1 MNNIQET
8 AKKVVS
14 EFQIEGK
21 LEKIKVNTQGHINST
36 FVSTFNNNGVLTKY
50 THQKINSN
58 VFKKPKEVMENI
70 LLVTRHIAGKVS
82 SCPDKERRVLQ
93 VIPCKNGLPYYEDE
107 DGEIWRTYIFIENVN
122 TYEKIPSVNAAR
134 NLGKGIG
141 NFQKQ
146 LSDFDG
152 SRLNITIPHFH
163 DMGLRYRQL
172 EEAIKA
178 DPMKRVKTV
187 EEELDFLFENRQRGC
202 RIWDAFESGTLPNRV
217 THNDTKMNN
226 VLFDPETDEAVC
238 VIDLDTIMPGT
249 ILFDTGDMIRT
260 ACNTA
265 EEDEKDLSK
274 VSFNKNMYDS
284 LISGYLEKAE
294 DFLTKE
300 EREGIKE
307 SGRTITQIMAVR
319 FLTDYIAGDVY
330 YHTAYSEHNLVR
342 TRCQLALIKSMDEQW
357 DLIK

>member
-1 MNNIQET
+1 MDNYKAAE
-8 AKKVVS
+8 KVIGNFLIDG
-14 EFQIEGK
+14 E

-36 FVSTFNNNGVLTKY
+36 FVSTFVKDGVRTKY
-50 THQKINSN
+50 THQKINRN
-58 VFKKPKEVMENI
+58 VFKNPKEVMENI
-70 LLVTRHIAGKVS
+70 VAVTQHIEDKVS
-82 SCPDKERRVLQ
+82 SFPDKDRRVLK
-93 VIPCKNGLPYYEDE
+93 VIFTKDNLPYYIDE
-107 DGEIWRTYIFIENVN
+107 DGEYWRTYIFIENVN
-122 TYEKIPSVNAAR
+122 TYDKIPSVNAAR

-163 DMGLRYRQL
+163 DMNLRYRQL
-172 EEAIKA
+172 DDAVKA
-178 DPMKRVKTV
+178 DVKGRCAQV
-187 EEELDFLFENRQRGC
+187 KAELDFLYANKERGC
-202 RIWDAFESGTLPNRV
+202 RIWDDFEKGILPNRV

-226 VLFDPETDEAVC
+226 VLFDPESDEAVC

-274 VSFNKNMYDS
+274 VSFNAEMYKS
-284 LISGYLEKAE
+284 LIGGYMESA
-294 DFLTKE
+294 DSFLTKE

-307 SGRTITQIMAVR
+307 SGRVITQIMAVR

-330 YHTAYSEHNLVR
+330 YHTAYDDHNLVR
-342 TRCQLALIKSMDEQW
+342 CRTQLGLIKSMDEQW
-357 DLIK
+357 GNF

>member
-1 MNNIQET
+1 MDNYKAAE
-8 AKKVVS
+8 KVIGNFLIDG
-14 EFQIEGK
+14 E

-36 FVSTFNNNGVLTKY
+36 FVSTFIKDGVRTKY
-50 THQKINSN
+50 THQKINRN
-58 VFKKPKEVMENI
+58 VFKNPKDVMENI
-70 LLVTRHIAGKVS
+70 VAVTKHIEEKVS
-82 SCPDKERRVLQ
+82 SFPDKDRRVLK
-93 VIPCKNGLPYYEDE
+93 VIFTKDNLPYYIDE
-107 DGEIWRTYIFIENVN
+107 DGEYWRTYIFIENVN
-122 TYEKIPSVNAAR
+122 TYDKIPSVNAAK

-141 NFQKQ
+141 NFQRQ

-163 DMGLRYRQL
+163 DMNLRYRQL
-172 EEAIKA
+172 DDAVKA
-178 DPMKRVKTV
+178 DVKGRCAQV
-187 EEELDFLFENRQRGC
+187 KAELDFFYANKERGC
-202 RIWDAFESGTLPNRV
+202 RIWDDFEKGILPNRV

-226 VLFDPETDEAVC
+226 VLFDPVSDEAVC

-274 VSFNKNMYDS
+274 VSFNAEMYKS
-284 LISGYLEKAE
+284 LIGGYMESA
-294 DFLTKE
+294 DSFLTKE

-307 SGRTITQIMAVR
+307 SGRVITQIMAVR

-330 YHTAYSEHNLVR
+330 YHTAYDDHNLVR
-342 TRCQLALIKSMDEQW
+342 CRTQLSLIKSMDEQW
-357 DLIK
+357 GDF

>member
-1 MNNIQET
+1 MDNYKAAE
-8 AKKVVS
+8 KVIGNFLIDG
-14 EFQIEGK
+14 E

-36 FVSTFNNNGVLTKY
+36 FVSTFIKDGVRTKY
-50 THQKINSN
+50 THQKINRN
-58 VFKKPKEVMENI
+58 VFKNPKEVMENI
-70 LLVTRHIAGKVS
+70 VAVTKHIEEKVS
-82 SCPDKERRVLQ
+82 SFPDKDRRVLK
-93 VIPCKNGLPYYEDE
+93 VIFTKDNLPYYIDE
-107 DGEIWRTYIFIENVN
+107 DGEYWRTYIFIENVN
-122 TYEKIPSVNAAR
+122 TYDKIPSVNAAK

-141 NFQKQ
+141 NFQRQ

-163 DMGLRYRQL
+163 DMNLRYRQL
-172 EEAIKA
+172 DDAVKA
-178 DPMKRVKTV
+178 DVKGRCAQV
-187 EEELDFLFENRQRGC
+187 KAELDFLYANKERGC
-202 RIWDAFESGTLPNRV
+202 RIWDDFEKGILPNRV

-226 VLFDPETDEAVC
+226 VLFDPVSDEAVC

-274 VSFNKNMYDS
+274 VSFYAEMYKS
-284 LISGYLEKAE
+284 LIGGYMESA
-294 DFLTKE
+294 DSFLTKE

-307 SGRTITQIMAVR
+307 SGRVITQIMAVR

-330 YHTAYSEHNLVR
+330 YHTAYDDHNLVR
-342 TRCQLALIKSMDEQW
+342 CRTQLSLIKSMDEQW
-357 DLIK
+357 GDF

>member
-1 MNNIQET
+1 MDNYKAAE
-8 AKKVVS
+8 KVIGNFLIDG
-14 EFQIEGK
+14 E

-36 FVSTFNNNGVLTKY
+36 FVSTFIKDGVRTKY
-50 THQKINSN
+50 THQKINRN
-58 VFKKPKEVMENI
+58 VFKNPKEVMENI
-70 LLVTRHIAGKVS
+70 VAVTKHIEEKVS
-82 SCPDKERRVLQ
+82 SFPDKDRRVLK
-93 VIPCKNGLPYYEDE
+93 VIFTKDNLPYYIDE
-107 DGEIWRTYIFIENVN
+107 DGEYWRTYIFIENVN
-122 TYEKIPSVNAAR
+122 TYDKIPSVNAAK

-141 NFQKQ
+141 NFQRQ

-163 DMGLRYRQL
+163 DMNLRYRQL
-172 EEAIKA
+172 DDAVKA
-178 DPMKRVKTV
+178 DVKGRCAQV
-187 EEELDFLFENRQRGC
+187 KAELDFLYANRERGC
-202 RIWDAFESGTLPNRV
+202 RIWDDFEKGILPNRV

-226 VLFDPETDEAVC
+226 VLFDPVSDEAVC

-274 VSFNKNMYDS
+274 VSFYAEMYKS
-284 LISGYLEKAE
+284 LIGGYMESA
-294 DFLTKE
+294 DSFLTKE

-307 SGRTITQIMAVR
+307 SGRVITQIMAVR

-330 YHTAYSEHNLVR
+330 YHTAYDDHNLVR
-342 TRCQLALIKSMDEQW
+342 CRTQLSLIKSMDEQW
-357 DLIK
+357 GDF

>member
-1 MNNIQET
+1 MDNYKAAE
-8 AKKVVS
+8 KVIGNFLIDG
-14 EFQIEGK
+14 E

-36 FVSTFNNNGVLTKY
+36 FVSTFVKDGVRTKY
-50 THQKINSN
+50 THQKINRN
-58 VFKKPKEVMENI
+58 VFKNPKEVMENI
-70 LLVTRHIAGKVS
+70 VAVTQHIEDKVS
-82 SCPDKERRVLQ
+82 SFPDKDRRVLK
-93 VIPCKNGLPYYEDE
+93 VIFTKDNLPYYIDE
-107 DGEIWRTYIFIENVN
+107 DGEYWRTYIFIENVN
-122 TYEKIPSVNAAR
+122 TYDKIPSVNAAR

-163 DMGLRYRQL
+163 DMNLRYRQL
-172 EEAIKA
+172 DDAVKA
-178 DPMKRVKTV
+178 DVKGRCV
-187 EEELDFLFENRQRGC
+187 QVKAELDFLYANKERGC
-202 RIWDAFESGTLPNRV
+202 RIWDDFEKGILPNRV

-226 VLFDPETDEAVC
+226 VLFDPESDEAVC

-274 VSFNKNMYDS
+274 VSFNAEMYKS
-284 LISGYLEKAE
+284 LIGGYMESA
-294 DFLTKE
+294 DSFLTKE

-307 SGRTITQIMAVR
+307 SGRVITQIMAVHN
-319 FLTDYIAGDVY
+319 TDNGRKVSYRL
-330 YHTAYSEHNLVR
+330 HCR
-342 TRCQLALIKSMDEQW
+342 RCLLPYCI
-357 DLIK
+357 

>member
-1 MNNIQET
+1 MDNYKAAE
-8 AKKVVS
+8 KVIGNFLIDG
-14 EFQIEGK
+14 E

-36 FVSTFNNNGVLTKY
+36 FVSTFIKDGVRTKY
-50 THQKINSN
+50 THQKINRN
-58 VFKKPKEVMENI
+58 VFKNPKEVMENI
-70 LLVTRHIAGKVS
+70 VAVTKHIEEKVS
-82 SCPDKERRVLQ
+82 SFPDKDRRVLK
-93 VIPCKNGLPYYEDE
+93 VIFTKDNLPYYIDE
-107 DGEIWRTYIFIENVN
+107 DGEYWRTYIFIENVN
-122 TYEKIPSVNAAR
+122 TYDKIPSVNAAR

-163 DMGLRYRQL
+163 DMNLRYRQL
-172 EEAIKA
+172 DDAVKA
-178 DPMKRVKTV
+178 DVKGRCAQV
-187 EEELDFLFENRQRGC
+187 KAELDFLYANRERGC
-202 RIWDAFESGTLPNRV
+202 RIWDDFEKGILPNRV

-226 VLFDPETDEAVC
+226 VLFDPVSDEAVC

-274 VSFNKNMYDS
+274 VSFYAEMYKS
-284 LISGYLEKAE
+284 LIGGYMESA
-294 DFLTKE
+294 DSFLTKE

-307 SGRTITQIMAVR
+307 SGRVITQIMAVR

-330 YHTAYSEHNLVR
+330 YHTAYNDHNLVR
-342 TRCQLALIKSMDEQW
+342 CRTQLSLMKSMDEQW
-357 DLIK
+357 GDF

>member
-1 MNNIQET
+1 MDNYKAAE
-8 AKKVVS
+8 KVIGNFLIDG
-14 EFQIEGK
+14 E

-36 FVSTFNNNGVLTKY
+36 FVSTFIKDGVRTKY
-50 THQKINSN
+50 THQKINRN
-58 VFKKPKEVMENI
+58 VFKNPKEVMENI
-70 LLVTRHIAGKVS
+70 VAVTKHIEEKVS
-82 SCPDKERRVLQ
+82 SFPDKDRRVLK
-93 VIPCKNGLPYYEDE
+93 VIFTKDNLPYYIDE
-107 DGEIWRTYIFIENVN
+107 DGEYWRTYIFIENVN
-122 TYEKIPSVNAAR
+122 TYDKIPSVNAAR

-163 DMGLRYRQL
+163 DMNLRYRQL
-172 EEAIKA
+172 DDAVKA
-178 DPMKRVKTV
+178 DVKDRCAQV
-187 EEELDFLFENRQRGC
+187 KAELDFLYANRERGC
-202 RIWDAFESGTLPNRV
+202 RIWDDFEKGILPNRV

-226 VLFDPETDEAVC
+226 VLFDPVSDEAVC

-274 VSFNKNMYDS
+274 VSFDAEMYKS
-284 LISGYLEKAE
+284 LIGGYMESA
-294 DFLTKE
+294 DSFLTKE

-307 SGRTITQIMAVR
+307 SGRVITQIMAVR
-319 FLTDYIAGDVY
+319 FLADYIAGDVY
-330 YHTAYSEHNLVR
+330 YHTAYDDHNLVR
-342 TRCQLALIKSMDEQW
+342 CRTQLSLMKSMDEQW
-357 DLIK
+357 GDF

>member
-1 MNNIQET
+1 MDNYKAAE
-8 AKKVVS
+8 KVIGNFLIDG
-14 EFQIEGK
+14 E

-36 FVSTFNNNGVLTKY
+36 FVSTFIKDGVRTKY
-50 THQKINSN
+50 THQKINRN
-58 VFKKPKEVMENI
+58 VFKNPKEVMENI
-70 LLVTRHIAGKVS
+70 VAVTKHIEEKVS
-82 SCPDKERRVLQ
+82 SFPDKDRRVLK
-93 VIPCKNGLPYYEDE
+93 VIFTKDNLPYYIDE
-107 DGEIWRTYIFIENVN
+107 DGEYWRTYIFIENVN
-122 TYEKIPSVNAAR
+122 TYDKIPSVNAAR

-163 DMGLRYRQL
+163 DMNLRYRQL
-172 EEAIKA
+172 DDAVKA
-178 DPMKRVKTV
+178 DVKV
-187 EEELDFLFENRQRGC
+187 RCAQVKAELDFLYANRERGC
-202 RIWDAFESGTLPNRV
+202 RIWDDFEKGILPNRV

-226 VLFDPETDEAVC
+226 VLFDPVSDEAVC

-274 VSFNKNMYDS
+274 VSFDAEMYKS
-284 LISGYLEKAE
+284 LIGGYMESA
-294 DFLTKE
+294 DSFLTKE

-307 SGRTITQIMAVR
+307 SGRVITQIMAVR

-330 YHTAYSEHNLVR
+330 YHTAYDDHNLVR
-342 TRCQLALIKSMDEQW
+342 CRTQLSLMKSMDEQW
-357 DLIK
+357 GDF

>member
-1 MNNIQET
+1 MDNYKAAE
-8 AKKVVS
+8 KVIGNFLIDG
-14 EFQIEGK
+14 E

-36 FVSTFNNNGVLTKY
+36 FVSTFVKDGVRTKY
-50 THQKINSN
+50 THQKINRN
-58 VFKKPKEVMENI
+58 VFKNPKEVMENI
-70 LLVTRHIAGKVS
+70 VAVTQHIENKVS
-82 SCPDKERRVLQ
+82 SFPDKDRRVLK
-93 VIPCKNGLPYYEDE
+93 VIFTKDNLPYYIDE
-107 DGEIWRTYIFIENVN
+107 DGEYWRTYIFIENVN
-122 TYEKIPSVNAAR
+122 TYDKIPSVNAAR

-163 DMGLRYRQL
+163 DMNLRYRQL
-172 EEAIKA
+172 DDTVKA
-178 DPMKRVKTV
+178 DVKGRCAQV
-187 EEELDFLFENRQRGC
+187 KAELDFLYANKERGC
-202 RIWDAFESGTLPNRV
+202 RIWDDFEKGILPNRV

-226 VLFDPETDEAVC
+226 VLFDPESDEAVC

-274 VSFNKNMYDS
+274 VSFNAEMYKS
-284 LISGYLEKAE
+284 LIGGYMESA
-294 DFLTKE
+294 DSFLTKE

-307 SGRTITQIMAVR
+307 SGRVITQIMAVR

-330 YHTAYSEHNLVR
+330 YHTAYDEHNLVR
-342 TRCQLALIKSMDEQW
+342 CRTQLGLIKSMDEQW
-357 DLIK
+357 GDF

>member
-1 MNNIQET
+1 MDNYKAAE
-8 AKKVVS
+8 KVIGNFLIDG
-14 EFQIEGK
+14 E

-36 FVSTFNNNGVLTKY
+36 FVSTFIKDGVRTKY
-50 THQKINSN
+50 THQKINRN
-58 VFKKPKEVMENI
+58 VFKNPKEVMENI
-70 LLVTRHIAGKVS
+70 VAVTKHIEEKVS
-82 SCPDKERRVLQ
+82 SFPDKDRRVLK
-93 VIPCKNGLPYYEDE
+93 VIFTKDNLPYYIDE
-107 DGEIWRTYIFIENVN
+107 DGEYWRTYIFIENVN
-122 TYEKIPSVNAAR
+122 TYDKIPSVNAAR

-163 DMGLRYRQL
+163 DMNLRYRQL
-172 EEAIKA
+172 DDAVKA
-178 DPMKRVKTV
+178 DVKGRCAQV
-187 EEELDFLFENRQRGC
+187 KAELDFLYANRERGC
-202 RIWDAFESGTLPNRV
+202 RIWDDFEKGILPNRV

-226 VLFDPETDEAVC
+226 VLFDPVSDEAVC

-274 VSFNKNMYDS
+274 VSFDAEMYKS
-284 LISGYLEKAE
+284 LIGGYMESA
-294 DFLTKE
+294 DSFLTKE

-307 SGRTITQIMAVR
+307 SGRVITQIMAVR
-319 FLTDYIAGDVY
+319 FLADYIAGDVY
-330 YHTAYSEHNLVR
+330 YHTAYDDHNLVR
-342 TRCQLALIKSMDEQW
+342 CRTQLSLMKSMDEQW
-357 DLIK
+357 GDF

>member
-1 MNNIQET
+1 MDNYKAAE
-8 AKKVVS
+8 KVIGNFLIDG
-14 EFQIEGK
+14 E

-36 FVSTFNNNGVLTKY
+36 FVSTFVKDGVRTKY
-50 THQKINSN
+50 THQKINRN
-58 VFKKPKEVMENI
+58 VFKNPKEVMENI
-70 LLVTRHIAGKVS
+70 VAVTQHIEDKVS
-82 SCPDKERRVLQ
+82 SFPDKDRRVLK
-93 VIPCKNGLPYYEDE
+93 VIFTKDNLPYYIDE
-107 DGEIWRTYIFIENVN
+107 EGEYWRTYIFIENVN
-122 TYEKIPSVNAAR
+122 TYDKIPSVNAAR

-163 DMGLRYRQL
+163 DMNLRYRQL
-172 EEAIKA
+172 DDAVKA
-178 DPMKRVKTV
+178 DVKGRCAQVKT
-187 EEELDFLFENRQRGC
+187 ELDFLYANKERGC
-202 RIWDAFESGTLPNRV
+202 RIWDDFEKGILPNRV

-226 VLFDPETDEAVC
+226 VLFDPESDEAVC

-274 VSFNKNMYDS
+274 VSFNAEMYKS
-284 LISGYLEKAE
+284 LIGGYMESA
-294 DFLTKE
+294 DSFLTKE

-307 SGRTITQIMAVR
+307 SGRVITQIMAVR

-330 YHTAYSEHNLVR
+330 YHTAYDDHNLVR
-342 TRCQLALIKSMDEQW
+342 CRTQLGLIKSMDEQW
-357 DLIK
+357 GDF

>member
-1 MNNIQET
+1 MDNYKAAE
-8 AKKVVS
+8 KVIGNFLIDG
-14 EFQIEGK
+14 E

-36 FVSTFNNNGVLTKY
+36 FVSTFVKDGVRTKY
-50 THQKINSN
+50 THQKINRN
-58 VFKKPKEVMENI
+58 VFKNPKEVMENI
-70 LLVTRHIAGKVS
+70 VAVTQHIEDKIS
-82 SCPDKERRVLQ
+82 SFPDKDRRVLK
-93 VIPCKNGLPYYEDE
+93 VIFTKDNLPYYIDE
-107 DGEIWRTYIFIENVN
+107 DGEYWRTYIFIENVN
-122 TYEKIPSVNAAR
+122 TYDKIPSVNAAR

-163 DMGLRYRQL
+163 DMNLRYRQL
-172 EEAIKA
+172 DDAVKA
-178 DPMKRVKTV
+178 DVKGRCGQV
-187 EEELDFLFENRQRGC
+187 KDELDFLYANKERGC
-202 RIWDAFESGTLPNRV
+202 RIWDDFEKGILPNRV

-226 VLFDPETDEAVC
+226 VLFDPESDEAVC

-274 VSFNKNMYDS
+274 VSFNAEMYKS
-284 LISGYLEKAE
+284 LIGGYMESA
-294 DFLTKE
+294 DSFLTKE

-307 SGRTITQIMAVR
+307 SGRVITQIMAVR

-330 YHTAYSEHNLVR
+330 YHTAYDEHNLVR
-342 TRCQLALIKSMDEQW
+342 CRTQLGLIKSMDEQW
-357 DLIK
+357 GDF

>member
-1 MNNIQET
+1 MDNYKAAE
-8 AKKVVS
+8 KVIGNFLIDG
-14 EFQIEGK
+14 E

-36 FVSTFNNNGVLTKY
+36 FVSTFVKDGVRTKY
-50 THQKINSN
+50 THQKINRN
-58 VFKKPKEVMENI
+58 VFKNPKEVMENI
-70 LLVTRHIAGKVS
+70 VAVTQHIEDKVS
-82 SCPDKERRVLQ
+82 SFPDKDRRVLK
-93 VIPCKNGLPYYEDE
+93 VIFTKDNLPYYIDE
-107 DGEIWRTYIFIENVN
+107 DGEYWRTYIFIENVN
-122 TYEKIPSVNAAR
+122 TYDKIPSVNAAR

-163 DMGLRYRQL
+163 DMNLRYRQL
-172 EEAIKA
+172 DDAVKA
-178 DPMKRVKTV
+178 DVKGRCAQV
-187 EEELDFLFENRQRGC
+187 KAELDFLYANKERGC
-202 RIWDAFESGTLPNRV
+202 RIWDDFEKGILPNRV

-226 VLFDPETDEAVC
+226 VLFDPESDEAVC

-274 VSFNKNMYDS
+274 VSFNAEMYKS
-284 LISGYLEKAE
+284 LIGGYMESA
-294 DFLTKE
+294 DSFLTKE

-307 SGRTITQIMAVR
+307 SGRVITQIMAVR

-330 YHTAYSEHNLVR
+330 YHTAYDDHNLVR
-342 TRCQLALIKSMDEQW
+342 CRTQLGLIKSMDEQW
-357 DLIK
+357 GDF

>member
-1 MNNIQET
+1 MDNYKAAE
-8 AKKVVS
+8 KVIGNFLIDG
-14 EFQIEGK
+14 E

-36 FVSTFNNNGVLTKY
+36 FVSTFVKDGVRTKY
-50 THQKINSN
+50 THQKINRN
-58 VFKKPKEVMENI
+58 VFKNPKEVMENI
-70 LLVTRHIAGKVS
+70 VAVTQHIEDKVS
-82 SCPDKERRVLQ
+82 SFPDKDRRVLK
-93 VIPCKNGLPYYEDE
+93 VIFTKDNLPYYIDE
-107 DGEIWRTYIFIENVN
+107 DGEYWRTYIFIENVN
-122 TYEKIPSVNAAR
+122 TYDKIPSVNAAR

-163 DMGLRYRQL
+163 DMNLRYRQL
-172 EEAIKA
+172 DDTVKA
-178 DPMKRVKTV
+178 DVKGRCAQV
-187 EEELDFLFENRQRGC
+187 KAELDFLYANKERGC
-202 RIWDAFESGTLPNRV
+202 RIWDDFEKGILPNRV

-226 VLFDPETDEAVC
+226 VLFDPESDEAVC

-274 VSFNKNMYDS
+274 VSFNAEMYKS
-284 LISGYLEKAE
+284 LIGGYMESA
-294 DFLTKE
+294 DSFLTKE

-307 SGRTITQIMAVR
+307 SGRVITQIMAVR

-330 YHTAYSEHNLVR
+330 YHTAYDEHNLVR
-342 TRCQLALIKSMDEQW
+342 CRTQLGLIKSMDEQW
-357 DLIK
+357 GDF

>member
-1 MNNIQET
+1 MDNYKAAE
-8 AKKVVS
+8 KVIGNFLIDG
-14 EFQIEGK
+14 E

-36 FVSTFNNNGVLTKY
+36 FVSTFIKDGVRTKY
-50 THQKINSN
+50 THQKINRN
-58 VFKKPKEVMENI
+58 VFKNPKDVMENI
-70 LLVTRHIAGKVS
+70 VAVTKHIEEKVS
-82 SCPDKERRVLQ
+82 SFPDKDRRVLK
-93 VIPCKNGLPYYEDE
+93 VIFTKDNLPYYIDE
-107 DGEIWRTYIFIENVN
+107 DGEYWRTYIFIENVN
-122 TYEKIPSVNAAR
+122 TYDKIPSVNAAK

-141 NFQKQ
+141 NFQRQ

-163 DMGLRYRQL
+163 DMNLRYRQL
-172 EEAIKA
+172 DDAVKA
-178 DPMKRVKTV
+178 DVKGRCAQV
-187 EEELDFLFENRQRGC
+187 KAELDFLYANKERGC
-202 RIWDAFESGTLPNRV
+202 RIWDDFEKGILLNRV

-226 VLFDPETDEAVC
+226 VLFDPVSDEAVC

-274 VSFNKNMYDS
+274 VSFDAEMYKS
-284 LISGYLEKAE
+284 LIGGYMENA
-294 DFLTKE
+294 DSFLTKE

-307 SGRTITQIMAVR
+307 SGRVITQIMAVR

-330 YHTAYSEHNLVR
+330 YHTAYDDHNLVR
-342 TRCQLALIKSMDEQW
+342 CRTQLSLIKSMDEQW
-357 DLIK
+357 GDF

>member
-1 MNNIQET
+1 MDNYT
-8 AKKVVS
+8 AAEKVIGNFLIDG
-14 EFQIEGK
+14 E

-36 FVSTFNNNGVLTKY
+36 FVSTFIKDGIKTKY
-50 THQKINSN
+50 THQKINKN
-58 VFKKPKEVMENI
+58 VFRNPKEVMENI
-70 LLVTRHIAGKVS
+70 VAVTKHIEQKVS
-82 SCPDKERRVLQ
+82 SLPDKDRRVLK
-93 VIPCKNGLPYYEDE
+93 VIFTKEGLPYHIDG
-107 DGEIWRTYIFIENVN
+107 DGEFWRTYIFIENVN
-122 TYEKIPSVNAAR
+122 TYDKIPSVNAAR

-163 DMGLRYRQL
+163 DMNLRYRQL
-172 EEAIKA
+172 EDAIKA
-178 DPMKRVKTV
+178 DVKGRTAEV
-187 EEELDFLFENRQRGC
+187 RNELDFLFANKERGC
-202 RIWDAFESGTLPNRV
+202 RIWNDFESGRLPNRV

-226 VLFDPETDEAVC
+226 VLFDPVTDEAVC

-274 VSFNKNMYDS
+274 VSFDCQMYKA
-284 LISGYLEKAE
+284 LTGGYLEKAE
-294 DFLTKE
+294 RFLTPLEKD
-300 EREGIKE
+300 GIKE

-330 YHTAYSEHNLVR
+330 YNIAYPEHNIVR
-342 TRCQLALIKSMDEQW
+342 ARTQIALMKSMDAQW
-357 DLIK
+357 DRF

>member
-1 MNNIQET
+1 MDNYKAAE
-8 AKKVVS
+8 KVIGNFLIDG
-14 EFQIEGK
+14 E

-36 FVSTFNNNGVLTKY
+36 FVSTFIKDGVRTKY
-50 THQKINSN
+50 THQKINRN
-58 VFKKPKEVMENI
+58 VFKNPKEVMENI
-70 LLVTRHIAGKVS
+70 VAVTKHIEEKVS
-82 SCPDKERRVLQ
+82 SFPDKDRRVLK
-93 VIPCKNGLPYYEDE
+93 VIFTKDNLPYYIDE
-107 DGEIWRTYIFIENVN
+107 DGEYWRTYIFIENVN
-122 TYEKIPSVNAAR
+122 TYDKIPSVNAAR

-163 DMGLRYRQL
+163 DMNLRYRQL
-172 EEAIKA
+172 DDAVKA
-178 DPMKRVKTV
+178 DVKGRCAQV
-187 EEELDFLFENRQRGC
+187 KAELDFLYANKERGC
-202 RIWDAFESGTLPNRV
+202 RIWDDFEKGILPNRV

-226 VLFDPETDEAVC
+226 VLFDPVSDEAVC

-274 VSFNKNMYDS
+274 VSFDAEMYKS
-284 LISGYLEKAE
+284 LIGGYMESA
-294 DFLTKE
+294 DSFLTKE

-307 SGRTITQIMAVR
+307 SGRVITQIMAVR
-319 FLTDYIAGDVY
+319 FLADYIAGDVY
-330 YHTAYSEHNLVR
+330 YHTAYDDHNLVR
-342 TRCQLALIKSMDEQW
+342 CRTQLSLMKSMDEQW
-357 DLIK
+357 GDF

>member
-1 MNNIQET
+1 MDNY
-8 AKKVVS
+8 KVAEKVIGNFLIDG
-14 EFQIEGK
+14 E

-36 FVSTFNNNGVLTKY
+36 FVSTFVKDGVRTKY
-50 THQKINSN
+50 THQKINRN
-58 VFKKPKEVMENI
+58 VFKNPKEVMENI
-70 LLVTRHIAGKVS
+70 VAVTQHIEDKVS
-82 SCPDKERRVLQ
+82 SFPDKDRRVLK
-93 VIPCKNGLPYYEDE
+93 VIFTKDNLPYYIDE
-107 DGEIWRTYIFIENVN
+107 DGEYWRTYIFIENVN
-122 TYEKIPSVNAAR
+122 TYDKIPSVNAAR

-163 DMGLRYRQL
+163 DMNLRYRQL
-172 EEAIKA
+172 DDAVKA
-178 DPMKRVKTV
+178 DVKGRCAQV
-187 EEELDFLFENRQRGC
+187 KAELDFLYANKERGC
-202 RIWDAFESGTLPNRV
+202 RIWDDFEKGILPNRV

-226 VLFDPETDEAVC
+226 VLFDPESDEAVC

-274 VSFNKNMYDS
+274 VSFNAEMYKS
-284 LISGYLEKAE
+284 LIGGYMESA
-294 DFLTKE
+294 DSFLTKE

-307 SGRTITQIMAVR
+307 SGRVITQIMAVR

-330 YHTAYSEHNLVR
+330 YHTAYDEHNLVR
-342 TRCQLALIKSMDEQW
+342 CRTQLGLIKSMDEQW
-357 DLIK
+357 GDF

>member
-1 MNNIQET
+1 MDNYKAAE
-8 AKKVVS
+8 KVIGNFLIDG
-14 EFQIEGK
+14 E

-36 FVSTFNNNGVLTKY
+36 FVSTFIKDGVRTKY
-50 THQKINSN
+50 THQKINRN
-58 VFKKPKEVMENI
+58 VFKNPKEVMENI
-70 LLVTRHIAGKVS
+70 VAVTKHIEEKVS
-82 SCPDKERRVLQ
+82 SFPDKDRRVLK
-93 VIPCKNGLPYYEDE
+93 VIFTKDNLPYYIDE
-107 DGEIWRTYIFIENVN
+107 DGEYWRTYIFIENVN
-122 TYEKIPSVNAAR
+122 TYDKIPSVNAAR

-163 DMGLRYRQL
+163 DMNLRYRQL
-172 EEAIKA
+172 DDAVKA
-178 DPMKRVKTV
+178 DVKGRCAQV
-187 EEELDFLFENRQRGC
+187 KAELDFLYANRERGC
-202 RIWDAFESGTLPNRV
+202 RIWDDFEKGILPNRV

-226 VLFDPETDEAVC
+226 VLFDPVSDEAVC

-274 VSFNKNMYDS
+274 VSFDAEMYKSMIGGYMESADS
-284 LISGYLEKAE
+284 
-294 DFLTKE
+294 FLTKE

-307 SGRTITQIMAVR
+307 SGRVITQIMAVR

-330 YHTAYSEHNLVR
+330 YHTAYDDHNLVR
-342 TRCQLALIKSMDEQW
+342 CRTQLSLMKSMDEQW
-357 DLIK
+357 GDF

>member
-1 MNNIQET
+1 MDNYKAAE
-8 AKKVVS
+8 KVIGNFLIDG
-14 EFQIEGK
+14 E

-36 FVSTFNNNGVLTKY
+36 FVSTFIKDGVRTKY
-50 THQKINSN
+50 THQKINRN
-58 VFKKPKEVMENI
+58 VFKNPKEVMENI
-70 LLVTRHIAGKVS
+70 VAVTKHIEEKVS
-82 SCPDKERRVLQ
+82 SFPDKDRRVLK
-93 VIPCKNGLPYYEDE
+93 VIFTKDNLPYYIDE
-107 DGEIWRTYIFIENVN
+107 DGEYWRTYIFIENVN
-122 TYEKIPSVNAAR
+122 TYDKIPSVNAAK

-141 NFQKQ
+141 NFQRQ

-163 DMGLRYRQL
+163 DMNLRYRQL
-172 EEAIKA
+172 DDAVKA
-178 DPMKRVKTV
+178 DVKGRCAQV
-187 EEELDFLFENRQRGC
+187 KAELDFLYANKERGC
-202 RIWDAFESGTLPNRV
+202 RIWDDFENGILPNRV

-226 VLFDPETDEAVC
+226 VLFDPVSDEAVC

-274 VSFNKNMYDS
+274 VSFYAEMYKS
-284 LISGYLEKAE
+284 LIGGYMESA
-294 DFLTKE
+294 DSFLTKE

-307 SGRTITQIMAVR
+307 SGRVITQIMAVR

-330 YHTAYSEHNLVR
+330 YHTAYDDHNLVR
-342 TRCQLALIKSMDEQW
+342 CRTQLSLIKSMDEQW
-357 DLIK
+357 GDF

>member
-1 MNNIQET
+1 MDNYKAAE
-8 AKKVVS
+8 KVIGNFLIDG
-14 EFQIEGK
+14 E

-36 FVSTFNNNGVLTKY
+36 FVSTFIKDGVRTKY
-50 THQKINSN
+50 THQKINRN
-58 VFKKPKEVMENI
+58 VFKNPKDVMENI
-70 LLVTRHIAGKVS
+70 VAVTKHIEEKVS
-82 SCPDKERRVLQ
+82 SFPDKDRRVLK
-93 VIPCKNGLPYYEDE
+93 VIFTKDNLPYYIDE
-107 DGEIWRTYIFIENVN
+107 DGEYWRTYIFIENVN
-122 TYEKIPSVNAAR
+122 TYDKIPSVNAAK

-141 NFQKQ
+141 NFQRQ

-163 DMGLRYRQL
+163 DMNLRYRQL
-172 EEAIKA
+172 DDAVKA
-178 DPMKRVKTV
+178 DVKGRCAQV
-187 EEELDFLFENRQRGC
+187 KAELDFLYANKERGC
-202 RIWDAFESGTLPNRV
+202 RIWDDFEKGILPNRV

-226 VLFDPETDEAVC
+226 VLFDPVSDEAVC

-274 VSFNKNMYDS
+274 VSFNAEMYKS
-284 LISGYLEKAE
+284 LIGGYMESA
-294 DFLTKE
+294 DSFLTKE

-307 SGRTITQIMAVR
+307 SGRVITQIMAVR

-330 YHTAYSEHNLVR
+330 YHTAYDDHNLVR
-342 TRCQLALIKSMDEQW
+342 CRTQLSLIKSMDEQW
-357 DLIK
+357 GDF

>member
-1 MNNIQET
+1 MDNYKAAE
-8 AKKVVS
+8 KVIGNFLIDG
-14 EFQIEGK
+14 E

-36 FVSTFNNNGVLTKY
+36 FVSTFIKDGVRTKY
-50 THQKINSN
+50 THQKINRN
-58 VFKKPKEVMENI
+58 VFKNPKEVMENI
-70 LLVTRHIAGKVS
+70 VAVTKHIEEKVS
-82 SCPDKERRVLQ
+82 SFPDKDRRVLK
-93 VIPCKNGLPYYEDE
+93 VIFTKDNLPYYTDE
-107 DGEIWRTYIFIENVN
+107 DGEYWRTYIFIENVN
-122 TYEKIPSVNAAR
+122 TYDKIPSVNAAK

-141 NFQKQ
+141 NFQRQ

-163 DMGLRYRQL
+163 DMNLRYRQL
-172 EEAIKA
+172 DDAVKA
-178 DPMKRVKTV
+178 DVKGRCAQV
-187 EEELDFLFENRQRGC
+187 KAELDFLYANKERGC
-202 RIWDAFESGTLPNRV
+202 RIWDDFEKGILPNRV

-226 VLFDPETDEAVC
+226 VLFDPVSDEAVC

-274 VSFNKNMYDS
+274 VSFYAEMYKS
-284 LISGYLEKAE
+284 LIGGYMESA
-294 DFLTKE
+294 DSFLTKE

-307 SGRTITQIMAVR
+307 SGRVITQIMAVR

-330 YHTAYSEHNLVR
+330 YHTAYDDHNLVR
-342 TRCQLALIKSMDEQW
+342 CRTQLSLIKSMDEQW
-357 DLIK
+357 GDF

>member
-1 MNNIQET
+1 MDNYKAAE
-8 AKKVVS
+8 KVIGNFLIDG
-14 EFQIEGK
+14 E

-36 FVSTFNNNGVLTKY
+36 FVSTFVKDGVRTKY
-50 THQKINSN
+50 THQKINRN
-58 VFKKPKEVMENI
+58 VFKNPKEVMENI
-70 LLVTRHIAGKVS
+70 VAVTQHIENKVS
-82 SCPDKERRVLQ
+82 SFPDKDRRVLK
-93 VIPCKNGLPYYEDE
+93 VIFTKDNLPYYIDE
-107 DGEIWRTYIFIENVN
+107 DGEYWRTYIFIENVN
-122 TYEKIPSVNAAR
+122 TYDKIPSVNAAR

-163 DMGLRYRQL
+163 DMNLRYRQL
-172 EEAIKA
+172 DDAVKA
-178 DPMKRVKTV
+178 DVKGRCAQV
-187 EEELDFLFENRQRGC
+187 KAELDFLYANKERGC
-202 RIWDAFESGTLPNRV
+202 RIWDDFEKGILPNRV

-226 VLFDPETDEAVC
+226 VLFDPESDEAVC

-274 VSFNKNMYDS
+274 VSFNAEMYKS
-284 LISGYLEKAE
+284 LIGGYMESA
-294 DFLTKE
+294 DSFLTKE

-307 SGRTITQIMAVR
+307 SGRVITQIMAVR

-330 YHTAYSEHNLVR
+330 YHTAYDEHNLVR
-342 TRCQLALIKSMDEQW
+342 CRTQLGLIKSMDEQW
-357 DLIK
+357 GDF

>member
-1 MNNIQET
+1 MDNYKAAE
-8 AKKVVS
+8 KVIGNFLIDG
-14 EFQIEGK
+14 E

-36 FVSTFNNNGVLTKY
+36 FVSTFVKDGVRTKY
-50 THQKINSN
+50 THQKINRN
-58 VFKKPKEVMENI
+58 VFKNPKEVMENI
-70 LLVTRHIAGKVS
+70 VAVTQHIEDKIS
-82 SCPDKERRVLQ
+82 SFPDKDRRVLK
-93 VIPCKNGLPYYEDE
+93 VIFTKDNLPYYIDE
-107 DGEIWRTYIFIENVN
+107 DGEYWRTYIFIENVN
-122 TYEKIPSVNAAR
+122 TYDKIPSVNAAR

-163 DMGLRYRQL
+163 DMNLRYRQL
-172 EEAIKA
+172 DDAVKA
-178 DPMKRVKTV
+178 DVKGRCAQV
-187 EEELDFLFENRQRGC
+187 KAELDFLYANKERGC
-202 RIWDAFESGTLPNRV
+202 RIWDDFEKGILPNRV

-226 VLFDPETDEAVC
+226 VLFDPESDEAVC

-274 VSFNKNMYDS
+274 VSFNAEMYKS
-284 LISGYLEKAE
+284 LIGGYMESA
-294 DFLTKE
+294 DSFLTKE

-307 SGRTITQIMAVR
+307 SGRVITQIMAVR

-330 YHTAYSEHNLVR
+330 YHTAYDEHNLVR
-342 TRCQLALIKSMDEQW
+342 CRTQLGLIKSMDEQW
-357 DLIK
+357 GDF

>member
-1 MNNIQET
+1 MDNYKAAE
-8 AKKVVS
+8 KVIGNFLIDG
-14 EFQIEGK
+14 E

-36 FVSTFNNNGVLTKY
+36 FVSTFIKDGVRTKY
-50 THQKINSN
+50 THQKINRN
-58 VFKKPKEVMENI
+58 VFKNPKEVMENI
-70 LLVTRHIAGKVS
+70 VAVTKHIEEKVS
-82 SCPDKERRVLQ
+82 SFPDKDRRVLK
-93 VIPCKNGLPYYEDE
+93 VIFTKDNLPYYIDE
-107 DGEIWRTYIFIENVN
+107 DGEYWRTYIFIENVN
-122 TYEKIPSVNAAR
+122 TYDKIPSVNAAR

-163 DMGLRYRQL
+163 DMNLRYRQL
-172 EEAIKA
+172 DDAVKA
-178 DPMKRVKTV
+178 DVKGRCAQV
-187 EEELDFLFENRQRGC
+187 KAELDFLYANRERGC
-202 RIWDAFESGTLPNRV
+202 RIWDDFEKGILPNRV

-226 VLFDPETDEAVC
+226 VLFDPVSDEAVC

-274 VSFNKNMYDS
+274 VSFYAEMYKS
-284 LISGYLEKAE
+284 LIGGYMESA
-294 DFLTKE
+294 DSFLTKE

-307 SGRTITQIMAVR
+307 SGRVITQIMAVR
-319 FLTDYIAGDVY
+319 FLADYIAGDVY
-330 YHTAYSEHNLVR
+330 YHTAYDDHNLVR
-342 TRCQLALIKSMDEQW
+342 CRTQLSLIKSMDEQW
-357 DLIK
+357 GDF

>member
-1 MNNIQET
+1 MDNYKAAE
-8 AKKVVS
+8 KVIGNFLIDG
-14 EFQIEGK
+14 E

-36 FVSTFNNNGVLTKY
+36 FVSTFIKDGVRTKY
-50 THQKINSN
+50 THQKINRN
-58 VFKKPKEVMENI
+58 VFKNPKEVMENI
-70 LLVTRHIAGKVS
+70 VAVTKHIEEKVS
-82 SCPDKERRVLQ
+82 SFPDKDRRVLK
-93 VIPCKNGLPYYEDE
+93 VIFTKDNLPYYIDE
-107 DGEIWRTYIFIENVN
+107 DGEYWRTYIFIENVN
-122 TYEKIPSVNAAR
+122 TYDKIPSVNAAR

-163 DMGLRYRQL
+163 DMNLRYRQL
-172 EEAIKA
+172 DDAVKA
-178 DPMKRVKTV
+178 DVKGRCAQV
-187 EEELDFLFENRQRGC
+187 KAELDFLYANKERGC
-202 RIWDAFESGTLPNRV
+202 RIWDDFEKGILPNRV

-226 VLFDPETDEAVC
+226 VLFDPVSDEAVC

-274 VSFNKNMYDS
+274 VSFYAEMYKS
-284 LISGYLEKAE
+284 LIGGYMESA
-294 DFLTKE
+294 DSFLTKE

-307 SGRTITQIMAVR
+307 SGRVITQIMAVR
-319 FLTDYIAGDVY
+319 FLADYIAGDVY
-330 YHTAYSEHNLVR
+330 YHTAYDDHNLVR
-342 TRCQLALIKSMDEQW
+342 CRTQLSLIKSMDEQW
-357 DLIK
+357 GDF

>member
-1 MNNIQET
+1 MDNYKAAE
-8 AKKVVS
+8 KVIGDFLIDG
-14 EFQIEGK
+14 E

-36 FVSTFNNNGVLTKY
+36 FVSTFVKDGIRTKY
-50 THQKINSN
+50 THQKINRN
-58 VFKKPKEVMENI
+58 VFKNPKEVMENI
-70 LLVTRHIAGKVS
+70 VAVTQHIEDKVS
-82 SCPDKERRVLQ
+82 SFPDKDRRVLK
-93 VIPCKNGLPYYEDE
+93 VIFTKDNLPYYIDE
-107 DGEIWRTYIFIENVN
+107 DGEYWRTYIFIENVN
-122 TYEKIPSVNAAR
+122 TYDKIPSVNAAR

-163 DMGLRYRQL
+163 DMNLRYRQL
-172 EEAIKA
+172 DDAVKA
-178 DPMKRVKTV
+178 DVKGRCAQV
-187 EEELDFLFENRQRGC
+187 KAELDFLYANKERGC
-202 RIWDAFESGTLPNRV
+202 RIWDDFEKGILPNRV

-226 VLFDPETDEAVC
+226 VLFDPESDEAVC

-274 VSFNKNMYDS
+274 VSFNAEMYKS
-284 LISGYLEKAE
+284 LIGGYMESA
-294 DFLTKE
+294 DSFLTKE

-307 SGRTITQIMAVR
+307 SGRVITQIMAVR

-330 YHTAYSEHNLVR
+330 YHTAYDEHNLVR
-342 TRCQLALIKSMDEQW
+342 CRTQLGLIKSMDEQW
-357 DLIK
+357 GDF

>member
-1 MNNIQET
+1 MDNYKAAE
-8 AKKVVS
+8 KVIGNFLIDG
-14 EFQIEGK
+14 E

-36 FVSTFNNNGVLTKY
+36 FVSTFIKDGVRTKY
-50 THQKINSN
+50 THQKINRN
-58 VFKKPKEVMENI
+58 VFKNPKEVMENI
-70 LLVTRHIAGKVS
+70 VAVTKHIEEKVS
-82 SCPDKERRVLQ
+82 SFPDKDRRVLK
-93 VIPCKNGLPYYEDE
+93 VIFTKDNLPYYIDE
-107 DGEIWRTYIFIENVN
+107 DGEYWRTYIFIENVN
-122 TYEKIPSVNAAR
+122 TYDKIPSVNAAR

-163 DMGLRYRQL
+163 DMNLRYRQL
-172 EEAIKA
+172 DDAVKA
-178 DPMKRVKTV
+178 DVKGRCAQV
-187 EEELDFLFENRQRGC
+187 KAELDFLYANRERGC
-202 RIWDAFESGTLPNRV
+202 RIWDDFEKGILPNRV

-226 VLFDPETDEAVC
+226 VLFDPVSDEAVC
-238 VIDLDTIMPGT
+238 VIDLDTIMPCT

-274 VSFNKNMYDS
+274 VSFDAEMYKS
-284 LISGYLEKAE
+284 LIGGYMESA
-294 DFLTKE
+294 DSFLTKE

-307 SGRTITQIMAVR
+307 SGRVITQIMAVR

-330 YHTAYSEHNLVR
+330 YHTAYDDHNLVR
-342 TRCQLALIKSMDEQW
+342 CRTQLSLMKSMDEQW
-357 DLIK
+357 GDF

>member
-1 MNNIQET
+1 MDNYKAAE
-8 AKKVVS
+8 KVIGNFLIDG
-14 EFQIEGK
+14 E

-36 FVSTFNNNGVLTKY
+36 FVSTFVKDGVRTKY
-50 THQKINSN
+50 THQKINRN
-58 VFKKPKEVMENI
+58 VFKNPKEVMENI
-70 LLVTRHIAGKVS
+70 VAVTQHIEDKVS
-82 SCPDKERRVLQ
+82 SFPDKDRRVLK
-93 VIPCKNGLPYYEDE
+93 VIFTKDNLPYYIDE
-107 DGEIWRTYIFIENVN
+107 DGEYWRTYIFIENVN
-122 TYEKIPSVNAAR
+122 TYDKIPSVNAAR

-163 DMGLRYRQL
+163 DMNLRYRQL
-172 EEAIKA
+172 DDAVKA
-178 DPMKRVKTV
+178 DVKGRCAQV
-187 EEELDFLFENRQRGC
+187 KAELDFLYANKERGC
-202 RIWDAFESGTLPNRV
+202 RIWDDFEKGILPNRV

-226 VLFDPETDEAVC
+226 VLFDPESDEAVC

-274 VSFNKNMYDS
+274 VSFNAEMYKS
-284 LISGYLEKAE
+284 LIGGYMESA
-294 DFLTKE
+294 DSFLTKE

-307 SGRTITQIMAVR
+307 SGRVITQIMAVR

-330 YHTAYSEHNLVR
+330 YHTAYDEHNLVR
-342 TRCQLALIKSMDEQW
+342 CRTQLGLIKSMDEQW
-357 DLIK
+357 GDF